1 MLSLGLSI
9 TSSGNNVFTG
19 FRKTA
24 ASILATDYATRVT
37 TDGGVVEGL
46 TCLTNALYDLGV
58 RNTFDYTD
66 SIFERWINDG
76 GTVEATSCFIN
87 EYFFLKTQ

>member
-1 MLSLGLSI
+1 MLGLS
-9 TSSGNNVFTG
+9 NNLSNATG
-19 FRKTA
+19 RQLGKSTA
-24 ASILATDYATRVT
+24 ALLATDYATRVT

-76 GTVEATSCFIN
+76 GTVEATICFIN
-87 EYFFLKTQ
+87 DYFFLNTQ

>member
-1 MLSLGLSI
+1 MLGLS
-9 TSSGNNVFTG
+9 NNLSNATG
-19 FRKTA
+19 RQLGKSTA
-24 ASILATDYATRVT
+24 ALLATDYATRVT

-46 TCLTNALYDLGV
+46 TCLANALYDLGV

-87 EYFFLKTQ
+87 DYFFLNTQ